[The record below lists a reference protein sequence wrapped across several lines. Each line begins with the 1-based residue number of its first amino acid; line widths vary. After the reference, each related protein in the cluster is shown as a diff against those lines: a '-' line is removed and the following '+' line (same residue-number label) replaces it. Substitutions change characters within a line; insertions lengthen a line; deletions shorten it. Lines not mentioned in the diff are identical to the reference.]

1 MTTRRSAANLEIRA
15 GIFLLIFGI
24 VLTVSGIVVRATLGT
39 PRTEVVSETE
49 ETEAS
54 FGNAPKTTG
63 DDGTRPTDGFNV
75 LAGILLATGI
85 AAFCCG
91 ISGIIKE
98 RSRRA
103 ERKVREERA
112 SSNGNVRLY

>member
-1 MTTRRSAANLEIRA
+1 MAKRRNAANVEIRA

-49 ETEAS
+49 KMEAS
-54 FGNAPKTTG
+54 FGKAPKTTG
-63 DDGTRPTDGFNV
+63 DDGTRPTAGFNV
-75 LAGILLATGI
+75 LAGILLAAGI

-91 ISGIIKE
+91 ISGILKE
-98 RSRRA
+98 RSRSV
-103 ERKVREERA
+103 ERKVRE
-112 SSNGNVRLY
+112 

>member
-1 MTTRRSAANLEIRA
+1 MTKKRSAKNVEIRA
-15 GIFLLIFGI
+15 GICLLIFGI
-24 VLTVSGIVVRATLGT
+24 VLTVSGIVVRATLGI

-54 FGNAPKTTG
+54 FGKAPKTTG

-75 LAGILLATGI
+75 LAGILLAAGI

-91 ISGIIKE
+91 LSGILRE
-98 RSRRA
+98 RTRRA

-112 SSNGNVRLY
+112 SSNGNIRLY